1 MRQISGLAAVSLLEW
16 RPNGSGRSCYV
27 VASAGERPPEGPG
40 ADVEL
45 AVSDTFT
52 LAGRGQGLS
61 REGLRVLYSCA
72 AQVVAGLS
80 YRRQEDQQAQ
90 AARDAA
96 NLRSRAAL
104 LAATGE
110 TAREQLATA
119 RAALAALAA
128 AEADGPASRA
138 AAGPLAQR
146 PCATML
152 AAARHAVDQVS
163 RLVDDLSDLSRL
175 HAGAVETYL
184 RPVDLDEVMAACLD
198 DLGPGSQQVTLSTA
212 EDLPEVIADATL
224 LTRILTSLLADALQR
239 SPASQPPVVTA
250 VRRNSRVEVCIADQ
264 GPDQPDG
271 EASLAFRLARDL
283 TETMGDTLRTQ
294 HLPDG
299 GHSVVVTLPAASAA
313 AGTLV
318 PVPGDTDICPRLP
331 AGTQT

>member
-1 MRQISGLAAVSLLEW
+1 
-16 RPNGSGRSCYV
+16 
-27 VASAGERPPEGPG
+27 
-40 ADVEL
+40 
-45 AVSDTFT
+45 
-52 LAGRGQGLS
+52 
-61 REGLRVLYSCA
+61 
-72 AQVVAGLS
+72 VAGLS

-128 AEADGPASRA
+128 AEAGGPGAALSPNARA
-138 AAGPLAQR
+138 TL
-146 PCATML
+146 L
-152 AAARHAVDQVS
+152 AAARRAVDQVS
-163 RLVDDLSDLSRL
+163 RLVNDLSDLSRL

-212 EDLPEVIADATL
+212 DDLPEVIADATL
-224 LTRILTSLLADALQR
+224 LTRMLASLLADALQR
-239 SPASQPPVVTA
+239 SPADQPPVVTA
-250 VRRNSRVEVCIADQ
+250 VRRNGRVEVCIADQ
-264 GPDQPDG
+264 GPDEPDG
-271 EASLAFRLARDL
+271 AVSLAFRLARDL
-283 TETMGDTLRTQ
+283 TEAMGDTLRTQ
-294 HLPDG
+294 HLPGG

-318 PVPGDTDICPRLP
+318 PVPGDTDTCPRLP